1 MFCFLI
7 RWCNRDYGEG
17 GGTTEFRCGHKKD
30 LTEDRYLR
38 IILRSLP
45 GTDQRWSVWAG
56 ETVNAKTEDQEEDQ
70 GSWRVVSE
78 GRLWRMNLSNRP
90 YNS

>member
-7 RWCNRDYGEG
+7 RRCDRDYGEG

-30 LTEDRYLR
+30 LTEDQYLR
-38 IILRSLP
+38 MVVRCLP

-56 ETVNAKTEDQEEDQ
+56 ETVNARQRTRRKTRAAGGWWVRGDR
-70 GSWRVVSE
+70 G
-78 GRLWRMNLSNRP
+78 G
-90 YNS
+90 